1 VREMISQLFSF
12 EPIDTAEAPKK
23 KSHLNLGVLF
33 CLLMTLAVTLWFFEF
48 NRNLSRGSYGLTT
61 VEWLG
66 VTAAMYWLAMVPLVL
81 VLFVEKF
88 VFKAKLLPALGLKH
102 RPNAV
107 LGKMK
112 YIALFIA
119 ADLVVFAIRRLL
131 GKHGGITPAY
141 FLLQIPGN
149 LIIAF
154 CEETMFRGYIQG
166 VMVRRFGDAPGIL
179 ATAALFF
186 VVHLPV
192 RILLQ
197 YQNPAQLIGSLAYT
211 LAGGIIFGVVA
222 RKDRCIYGSMA
233 LHFSFNVGH
242 YITLL

>member
-1 VREMISQLFSF
+1 MISQLFSF
-12 EPIDTAEAPKK
+12 EPIGTAEDPKK
-23 KSHLNLGVLF
+23 KSHLNLGVFF
-33 CLLMTLAVTLWFFEF
+33 CLLITLAVTFWFLEF
-48 NRNLSRGSYGLTT
+48 NRNLSRGSYGITT

-88 VFKAKLLPALGLKH
+88 AFNTKLLPALGLKG

-107 LGKMK
+107 MGKMK
-112 YIALFIA
+112 YIALLIA
-119 ADLVVFAIRRLL
+119 ANLAVFAVRHLL
-131 GKHGGITPAY
+131 GKHGEITPAY
-141 FLLQIPGN
+141 FLFQIPGN

-154 CEETMFRGYIQG
+154 CEEAMFRGYIQG
-166 VMVRRFGDAPGIL
+166 VMVRRFGDVPGIL

-211 LAGGIIFGVVA
+211 LAGGIIFGIVA
-222 RKDRCIYGSMA
+222 RKDGCIYGCTA